1 MTPNGWFNYESTNI
15 TPKRPCYRLFLNKR
29 DQNMIPNSI
38 GLFSSNTKEKKL
50 KDPQAMIT
58 IFNRLT
64 WRPMAVTALKT
75 NIVSYHQRDSNNKR
89 NSLYPDTNVMSRSFF
104 FIKDILFMTSQKV
117 MISFT
122 SQQLKHL
129 SERDVSKSNID
140 TTIDSVK
147 FKK

>member
-1 MTPNGWFNYESTNI
+1 
-15 TPKRPCYRLFLNKR
+15 
-29 DQNMIPNSI
+29 
-38 GLFSSNTKEKKL
+38 
-50 KDPQAMIT
+50 
-58 IFNRLT
+58 
-64 WRPMAVTALKT
+64 
-75 NIVSYHQRDSNNKR
+75 
-89 NSLYPDTNVMSRSFF
+89 
-104 FIKDILFMTSQKV
+104 MTSQKV